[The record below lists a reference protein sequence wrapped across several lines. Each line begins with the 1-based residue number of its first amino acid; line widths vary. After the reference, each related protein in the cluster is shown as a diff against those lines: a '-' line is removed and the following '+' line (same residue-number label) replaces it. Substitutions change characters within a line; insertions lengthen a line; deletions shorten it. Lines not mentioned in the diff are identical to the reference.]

1 MGLEGGLEGGQKRPS
16 CQRRAVAVRGKLV
29 DPDLAWG
36 CKNLGD
42 SDDRSIRWALSDH
55 PADVKPVEDLV
66 DLREPEPN
74 PSEVGGCKSR
84 MIGDAPEGAKCQSV
98 LGRAHGA
105 RER

>member
-1 MGLEGGLEGGQKRPS
+1 MAFTRSADGIASK
-16 CQRRAVAVRGKLV
+16 GKTK
-29 DPDLAWG
+29 G
-36 CKNLGD
+36 KNLGD

-74 PSEVGGCKSR
+74 PSEVGSCKSR
-84 MIGDAPEGAKCQSV
+84 VIGDAPEGAKCQSV